1 MSTNKDVF
9 IHALKIQGSV
19 KDSPGSNERIKPE
32 GLLQSSPQTQ
42 SIIYSSFSIQ
52 RGESAIYFLSVYF
65 YVFAASAWRGM
76 TRWSAK

>member
-1 MSTNKDVF
+1 MNTNKDVF

-42 SIIYSSFSIQ
+42 SIIYSSFREGKVQSIFYLYIFMFLLPQ
-52 RGESAIYFLSVYF
+52 PGEE
-65 YVFAASAWRGM
+65 
-76 TRWSAK
+76 